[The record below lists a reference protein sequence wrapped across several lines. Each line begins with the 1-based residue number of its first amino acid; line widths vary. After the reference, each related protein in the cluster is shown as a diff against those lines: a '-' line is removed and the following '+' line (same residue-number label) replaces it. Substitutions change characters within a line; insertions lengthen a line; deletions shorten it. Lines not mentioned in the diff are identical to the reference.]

1 MNGAD
6 EKSLRAASSGEY
18 TGDVVGDWGGF
29 DGNVN
34 QALHSYLRALG
45 NLPRLS
51 AEEQF
56 ALGKKILAIENEWRS
71 ALNLL
76 LFTPQWVRNH
86 LEHKDPQQWREQFM
100 PSSLTTDDQFEDIQ
114 QWLKKLTR
122 CEQQLQQA
130 FAAGDQEQISILRQ
144 TLAGELMHYRISGD
158 LLMQCHDQL
167 RVTAGSLSGEV
178 RKVFAGE
185 SCLSLEEFEAV
196 LERAEDA
203 WTRLLDLRQEM
214 VEGNLRL
221 VVRIVNQ
228 YSYRHLSV
236 SDLVQEGNLGLMRSL
251 EKFDFNLQHKFS
263 TYASWWI
270 RQSIGR
276 AIAEQFRVIRIPAHM
291 ISTIAAINRVEQR
304 FILEHDR
311 MPEVEEIAAQLG
323 LPAARISAIR
333 KMARQTISLQSPL
346 SVDENGSS
354 LEDVLPDEQALDP
367 AQKISAASV
376 KMQLDR
382 LLATLTPRERKI
394 LAMRFGLLGEKVHT
408 LQEISEHFNIS
419 RERVRQL
426 EMQTLNKLRAPENL
440 KLFGSHQI

>member
-1 MNGAD
+1 
-6 EKSLRAASSGEY
+6 
-18 TGDVVGDWGGF
+18 
-29 DGNVN
+29 
-34 QALHSYLRALG
+34 
-45 NLPRLS
+45 
-51 AEEQF
+51 
-56 ALGKKILAIENEWRS
+56 
-71 ALNLL
+71 
-76 LFTPQWVRNH
+76 
-86 LEHKDPQQWREQFM
+86 
-100 PSSLTTDDQFEDIQ
+100 
-114 QWLKKLTR
+114 
-122 CEQQLQQA
+122 
-130 FAAGDQEQISILRQ
+130 
-144 TLAGELMHYRISGD
+144 
-158 LLMQCHDQL
+158 
-167 RVTAGSLSGEV
+167 
-178 RKVFAGE
+178 
-185 SCLSLEEFEAV
+185 
-196 LERAEDA
+196 
-203 WTRLLDLRQEM
+203 
-214 VEGNLRL
+214 
-221 VVRIVNQ
+221 
-228 YSYRHLSV
+228 
-236 SDLVQEGNLGLMRSL
+236 
-251 EKFDFNLQHKFS
+251 
-263 TYASWWI
+263 
-270 RQSIGR
+270 
-276 AIAEQFRVIRIPAHM
+276 M

>member
-1 MNGAD
+1 MSNAD
-6 EKSLRAASSGEY
+6 EKSLRGANSGSY
-18 TGDVVGDWGGF
+18 DGDPVGDWGGF
-29 DGNVN
+29 DGSVN
-34 QALHSYLRALG
+34 QALQGYLRALG
-45 NLPRLS
+45 RLPRLT
-51 AEEQF
+51 AEEQT
-56 ALGKKILAIENEWRS
+56 ALGNRILAAENEWRM
-71 ALNLL
+71 ALNKM
-76 LFTPQWVRNH
+76 LFTPQWIRNY
-86 LEHKDPQQWREQFM
+86 LEQKDPQQWREQFM
-100 PSSLTTDDQFEDIQ
+100 PSSLSEDFQIEDIQ
-114 QWLKKLTR
+114 NWMKKLAGL
-122 CEQQLQQA
+122 ELQLQQA
-130 FAAGDQEQISILRQ
+130 FSGGNHQQAAKIRQ
-144 TLAGELMHYRISGD
+144 DLHEELMTYRISGD
-158 LLMQCHDQL
+158 LLMQCHNQL
-167 RVTAGSLSGEV
+167 RNCCSALSDEV
-178 RKVFAGE
+178 RHVFADE
-185 SCLSLEEFEAV
+185 SCLTIAELEE
-196 LERAEDA
+196 LLKQAENA
-203 WTRLLDLRQEM
+203 WSKLLDLRQEM

-251 EKFDFNLQHKFS
+251 EKFDFNLHHKFS

-311 MPEVEEIAAQLG
+311 MPEVEDIAAQLG

-367 AQKISAASV
+367 AQEVSAASV
-376 KMQLDR
+376 KVQLKK
-382 LLATLTPRERKI
+382 LLSTLTERERQI
-394 LAMRFGLLGEKVHT
+394 LSMRFGLLGERVHT
-408 LQEISEHFNIS
+408 LQEISDHFNIS